1 MVVRTSAPTTTIP
14 AASLFSVHAGAGRY
28 LIETDP
34 RFANYRQW
42 LGSDYL
48 LDHLGVDPDH
58 LLKRLGDGFYEQ
70 KLIREQIAQLTGYR
84 YLDGYTSDEAQYTA
98 LMDAGATFARQYGLK
113 VGVALTAEQMAQL
126 TSDIVWLVE
135 QTVQLPDGSTRQV
148 LVPQVYVRVRPG
160 DIDGHGA
167 LLSAG
172 KFQFDDKAANLV
184 NTGTIAGR
192 ELVSINAAAVDNL
205 GGRISGGKVG
215 IQAQVD
221 INNLGGTIDAREALS
236 LRAGR
241 DVNVRTTTGA
251 GALGNVGIDR
261 VAGLYVSGPGGTL
274 SVDAGRDANLIG
286 AQVVNAGSGAT
297 AIKAGNDVNL
307 GTVATTE
314 ASVAFGSNMS
324 GSFIRS
330 TEVGT
335 TVSGGGS
342 VRLDAGRDVNARAA
356 GVAAEGDLNVDAG
369 RDIRIGAGRE
379 RTDFSYSAHWSSSNA
394 LRRKDTTVDAQAHS
408 DNAIGS
414 SFTGKNVTLDADRDI
429 GISGSYVSAQDKL
442 GLDAGRD
449 VNIGVAT
456 NSSSTSM
463 STATQRTPT
472 GLARAMSVPGVM
484 VTIETSIPEPVAGTL
499 LTNKGVRDNAM
510 TQDVTVTGSLLTGAS
525 VDIKSGR
532 DTTITGSQII
542 ADYDVSVAAGNNLTV
557 QSAQEAHVQGQGSVV
572 HASGKTNSAG
582 MPAFGVASGMSQTAS
597 SSVHQVGSQIVSLDG
612 NVALSSGAT
621 YTQTAS
627 DVLALGIGADG
638 KAGNIGI
645 RAKNV
650 VIQSADDTQLTV
662 NLSRE
667 SHATFGGTANLGIV
681 NTVKSVQAL
690 AETSQRTNDS
700 RAQALA
706 AASTAVTIGQAI
718 SSGGFGSAS
727 IGVTQSKGHS
737 HSQSAQ
743 VQSVPVGSTISA
755 AGNVSITATG
765 AGAGSNISVVGSAI
779 EGENVSL
786 TADNDVSLVSAV
798 GSSNSVSS
806 SQSSQMSAGAALS
819 VGSQTGLVFQGGAG
833 QSGGGGTGVST
844 THHNT
849 TVTGAQSVSINSGG
863 NTTLQGAVVTGD
875 KVTATVGGNLSIV
888 SPQDVS
894 ISTAHDSTAGANVS
908 LCVWWCWGNTV
919 EFSGTV
925 GQGGANSNYVSV
937 GNQQSGIQAGDG
949 GFDVN
954 VAGNTNLVGGV
965 IASTQAAVDAGANSF
980 HTGGSL
986 TMTDVVNQASHD
998 GSGFSVTAGYNTTPS
1013 AGYGSVGGGQT
1024 GASAAGISGIAGN
1037 TAVRTG
1043 DPSGGVQPGPSADS
1057 ILGDVNAQI
1066 FITNTATGLALSM
1079 SAESLQ
1085 ALWNSFFGNQ
1095 TQARTPEQEYQARKD
1110 GFKEALSNPNLT
1122 PDERAAIEFYEAFL
1136 DELWDRGRASYDRAP
1151 QEIETLPIQFVPP
1164 INPGM
1169 GAGLGLGGGAA
1180 AGAQTVIDPETG
1192 EVRSSTPALPSIQLS
1207 EVFQSLPP
1215 ITQATIMLVDSLL
1228 RPVLQASGSQGGGGG
1243 NGSPGDKPADTY
1255 GTPPNGAGGLPPGKD
1270 PNQENSAQP
1279 IRTGSRGVGT
1289 PNEINT
1295 YTYQNQQIQINSGH
1309 GYSRTH
1315 ATGNFNVTGLSQ
1327 MEVENSII
1335 GDAVRAVPQ
1344 LPRSPLNVPIR
1355 TINING
1361 INVGYRAFVG
1371 PNQTIY
1377 VSTYF
1382 PM

>member
-1 MVVRTSAPTTTIP
+1 
-14 AASLFSVHAGAGRY
+14 
-28 LIETDP
+28 
-34 RFANYRQW
+34 
-42 LGSDYL
+42 
-48 LDHLGVDPDH
+48 
-58 LLKRLGDGFYEQ
+58 
-70 KLIREQIAQLTGYR
+70 
-84 YLDGYTSDEAQYTA
+84 
-98 LMDAGATFARQYGLK
+98 
-113 VGVALTAEQMAQL
+113 
-126 TSDIVWLVE
+126 
-135 QTVQLPDGSTRQV
+135 

-221 INNLGGTIDAREALS
+221 INNLGGTIDARDKLS
-236 LRAGR
+236 LTAGR

-261 VAGLYVSGPGGTL
+261 VAGLYVSGPGGAL

-307 GTVATTE
+307 GTVTTTE

-324 GSFIRS
+324 GSFIHS

-335 TVSGGGS
+335 AVSGGGS

-369 RDIRIGAGRE
+369 RDIRIEAGRE
-379 RTDFSYSAHWSSSNA
+379 RTNFSYSAHWSSSNA

-532 DTTITGSQII
+532 DTTIAGSQII
-542 ADYDVSVAAGNNLTV
+542 ADHDVSVAAGNNLTV

-597 SSVHQVGSQIVSLDG
+597 SPVHQVGSQIVSLDG

-690 AETSQRTNDS
+690 AEASQRTNDS

-786 TADNDVSLVSAV
+786 TADNDVTLASAV
-798 GSSNSVSS
+798 GSSNSISS

-833 QSGGGGTGVST
+833 KSSGGGTGLAVA
-844 THHNT
+844 HYNT
-849 TVTGAQSVSINSGG
+849 TVTGAQSVSIASGG
-863 NTTLQGAVVTGD
+863 DTTMHGAVVTGE
-875 KVTATVGGNLSIV
+875 KVTASVGGDLSIT

-894 ISTAHDSTAGANVS
+894 ISTA
-908 LCVWWCWGNTV
+908 
-919 EFSGTV
+919 
-925 GQGGANSNYVSV
+925 
-937 GNQQSGIQAGDG
+937 
-949 GFDVN
+949 
-954 VAGNTNLVGGV
+954 
-965 IASTQAAVDAGANSF
+965 
-980 HTGGSL
+980 
-986 TMTDVVNQASHD
+986 
-998 GSGFSVTAGYNTTPS
+998 
-1013 AGYGSVGGGQT
+1013 
-1024 GASAAGISGIAGN
+1024 
-1037 TAVRTG
+1037 
-1043 DPSGGVQPGPSADS
+1043 
-1057 ILGDVNAQI
+1057 
-1066 FITNTATGLALSM
+1066 
-1079 SAESLQ
+1079 
-1085 ALWNSFFGNQ
+1085 
-1095 TQARTPEQEYQARKD
+1095 
-1110 GFKEALSNPNLT
+1110 
-1122 PDERAAIEFYEAFL
+1122 
-1136 DELWDRGRASYDRAP
+1136 
-1151 QEIETLPIQFVPP
+1151 
-1164 INPGM
+1164 
-1169 GAGLGLGGGAA
+1169 
-1180 AGAQTVIDPETG
+1180 
-1192 EVRSSTPALPSIQLS
+1192 
-1207 EVFQSLPP
+1207 
-1215 ITQATIMLVDSLL
+1215 
-1228 RPVLQASGSQGGGGG
+1228 
-1243 NGSPGDKPADTY
+1243 
-1255 GTPPNGAGGLPPGKD
+1255 
-1270 PNQENSAQP
+1270 
-1279 IRTGSRGVGT
+1279 
-1289 PNEINT
+1289 
-1295 YTYQNQQIQINSGH
+1295 
-1309 GYSRTH
+1309 
-1315 ATGNFNVTGLSQ
+1315 
-1327 MEVENSII
+1327 
-1335 GDAVRAVPQ
+1335 
-1344 LPRSPLNVPIR
+1344 
-1355 TINING
+1355 
-1361 INVGYRAFVG
+1361 
-1371 PNQTIY
+1371 
-1377 VSTYF
+1377 
-1382 PM
+1382 